1 MITDKLH
8 KIGGN
13 YFDKMRIDL
22 DVAFEAVEDRGTTVI
37 KKIYKPAIVNLWHR
51 FIYIINKYP
60 KNRWE
65 PKIITGMER
74 EWFDEFY
81 DFWSNFLGGRPLN
94 VMDFNMLR
102 MQYRLV
108 AQHTDTLDWSSK
120 EKHAENWKQDEN
132 MAILFQ
138 QVYNSAL
145 RPYREMRFMKKNMHI
160 LEYGCSNAPYYR
172 SYRRFYS
179 HYNAKWTLADL
190 KQISFLYAKY
200 SYGDDDAI
208 EKMIVIDADNMD
220 NPFGDLKEEYDL
232 VILTTVL
239 EHLHEPLAVVKMLLS
254 KLKSGGILMFDYLVS
269 HAKGLDS
276 TNGLI
281 QRKETIKYIANNTK
295 LMYGDLSNIE
305 KDISLCYAM
314 KQ

>member
-1 MITDKLH
+1 MWHLRLL
-8 KIGGN
+8 KIGGG
-13 YFDKMRIDL
+13 
-22 DVAFEAVEDRGTTVI
+22 AVT
-37 KKIYKPAIVNLWHR
+37 KKIYRPIIVDLWHR

-60 KNRWE
+60 RNRWE

-74 EWFDEFY
+74 EWFDEFH
-81 DFWSNFLGGRPLN
+81 DFWRNFLGGRPLN
-94 VMDFNMLR
+94 IMDFNMLR

-108 AQHTDTLDWSSK
+108 AQQTDILDWSSK

-138 QVYNSAL
+138 QVYSSAL

-172 SYRRFYS
+172 AYRRFYS

-200 SYGDDDAI
+200 SYGSDDAI

-220 NPFGDLKEEYDL
+220 NPFGNLIEEYDL

-254 KLKSGGILMFDYLVS
+254 KLKSGGMLMFDYIVS

-276 TNGLI
+276 ANGLI
-281 QRKETIKYIANNTK
+281 QRKETIEYIANNTK
-295 LMYGDLSNIE
+295 LIHGDLSNID
-305 KDISLCYAM
+305 KDISLCYVM